1 MKKMSDERKERG
13 EIRREK
19 KKKKNKVDR
28 FIFIGINEP

>member
-19 KKKKNKVDR
+19 KKKNKVDR